1 VNDSCWC
8 RVWVCALA
16 VAAGLGCGG
25 DDAGDATGDD
35 AAGGD
40 GDGTAD
46 DAGSEADGPVDG
58 APDVPGDGDGA
69 ADVPGDGGDPPTT
82 TIVPA
87 TTDESFLNPERGFYA
102 NLDLVEDRDYGWVR
116 ERGFTLAHAYVRLD
130 DYRERELDAAL
141 LEAIAE
147 GFGEARAA
155 GIKVVLRFSYNFGP
169 YPDSEPDASKDRIL
183 GHIEQLEPLLQD
195 HADVIAVLQ
204 AGFIGAWGEW
214 HTSTNGLLDDPQDKF
229 DILEALLDALPAS
242 RAVLLRYPPYKRAGY
257 GGPLTA
263 AEAWDG
269 SYAARVGH
277 HNDCF
282 LASDTD
288 FGTYPSD
295 EIETWKGFVAQETLY
310 VPMQGET
317 CHVNSPRSD
326 CPTALAELEQL
337 HWSILNDGYHPDVLA
352 GWAAQGCRPEIER
365 RLGYRLAAVSV
376 TYAPRVAPG
385 GVLPLRVTLRNDGW
399 AAPINPRPLNV
410 VLDGA
415 SRQVAVVTGLDP
427 RRWLPGEEVELAVRL
442 RVPATLAPGSFEL
455 ALWLPDA
462 SAWLRDDPRYAI
474 RLANDGAWR
483 EPSGLNVLAA
493 VSIDP
498 SAPGDVD
505 PAATEF
511 AVLP

>member
-1 VNDSCWC
+1 MSDNCWW
-8 RVWVCALA
+8 RVWFGALA
-16 VAAGLGCGG
+16 VAAGVGCGG
-25 DDAGDATGDD
+25 GDAGDAGGDD
-35 AAGGD
+35 AAGDVEAATDEG
-40 GDGTAD
+40 GP
-46 DAGSEADGPVDG
+46 EADGPWDG
-58 APDVPGDGDGA
+58 SPDAPDGGDGGA
-69 ADVPGDGGDPPTT
+69 DTAADGGDPPTT
-82 TIVPA
+82 TLAPV
-87 TTDESFLNPERGFYA
+87 TTDDLFLNPERGFYA
-102 NLDLVEDRDYGWVR
+102 SLDLVSDRGYGWVR

-130 DYRERELDAAL
+130 DYRERDLDAAL
-141 LEAIAE
+141 LEAIAA

-169 YPDSEPDASKDRIL
+169 YPDSEPDAPKDRIL
-183 GHIEQLEPLLQD
+183 RHIEQLAPLLRD
-195 HADVIAVLQ
+195 HVDVIAVMQ

-214 HTSTNGLLDDPQDKF
+214 HTSTNGLLDNPRDKF
-229 DILEALLDALPAS
+229 DILEAILDALPAS
-242 RAVLLRYPPYKRAGY
+242 RAVLLRYPPYKRDGY
-257 GGPLTA
+257 GGPL
-263 AEAWDG
+263 AEGDAWDG

-288 FGTYPSD
+288 YGTYPSD
-295 EIETWKGFVAQETLY
+295 EIDLWKGFVAQETLY

-317 CHVNSPRSD
+317 CHVNPPRSD
-326 CPTALAELEQL
+326 CPTALAELERF
-337 HWSILNDGYHPDVLA
+337 HWSILNDGYHPDVVA

-365 RLGYRLAAVSV
+365 RLGYRLAAVAL
-376 TYAPRVAPG
+376 TYAPRVPPG

-415 SRQVAVVTGLDP
+415 SREVALVTGLDP
-427 RRWLPGEEVELAVRL
+427 RRWLPGEEIEVAVRL

-462 SAWLRDDPRYAI
+462 AARLRDDARYAI

-483 EPSGLNVLAA
+483 EASGLNVLAS

-498 SAPGDVD
+498 SAPGEVD
-505 PAATEF
+505 PAATELV
-511 AVLP
+511 VLP